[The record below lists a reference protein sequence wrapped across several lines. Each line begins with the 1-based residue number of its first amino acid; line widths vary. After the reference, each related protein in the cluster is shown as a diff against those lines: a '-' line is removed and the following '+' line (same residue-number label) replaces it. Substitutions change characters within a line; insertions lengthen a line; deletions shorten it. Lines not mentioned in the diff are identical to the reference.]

1 MRKKKTAEQ
10 KLKESK
16 ILSLSE
22 AINVI
27 GNNCSLLKELD
38 KFELHNLTFAMNA
51 LGFSLVKTGNL
62 SDYQLTEQF
71 CESNNLELI
80 GAF

>member
-1 MRKKKTAEQ
+1 MKKKKTAEQ

-16 ILSLSE
+16 IESLEQALKVVGEE
-22 AINVI
+22 A
-27 GNNCSLLKELD
+27 SLLKEVC
-38 KFELHNLTFAMNA
+38 KYQLHNLTYAMNT

-71 CESNNLELI
+71 CESNNIELI